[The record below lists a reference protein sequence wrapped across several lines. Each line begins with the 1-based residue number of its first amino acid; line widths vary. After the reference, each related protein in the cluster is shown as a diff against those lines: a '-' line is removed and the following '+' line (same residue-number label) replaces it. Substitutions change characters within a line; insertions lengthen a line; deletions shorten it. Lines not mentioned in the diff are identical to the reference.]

1 MIWGKWRFSYIV
13 TRNLPFQNMADRIYM
28 NVCYT
33 VRNLLEYHWTSLLQ
47 HQQNYF
53 LLLHL
58 NHAGLDQ
65 IHWSHKILCSRSGMH
80 LYQPENSNSISGS
93 QVENQYRWYYYFLNT
108 KTEFQI
114 TVMLAVLWIR
124 DAQALHLPMEAFPP
138 KGYLIDW
145 KISVF
150 LFVSLIRLIGPSR
163 EPVSF
168 GSKID

>member
-1 MIWGKWRFSYIV
+1 MFLVFNKQKITQGHLSKVKKEWENQNWPRIV
-13 TRNLPFQNMADRIYM
+13 ADIHGG
-28 NVCYT
+28 C
-33 VRNLLEYHWTSLLQ
+33 
-47 HQQNYF
+47 YF

-58 NHAGLDQ
+58 NYAGLDQ
-65 IHWSHKILCSRSGMH
+65 IHWSHKILCSTSGMH

-93 QVENQYRWYYYFLNT
+93 QVENQYRWFAYYFLNT

-150 LFVSLIRLIGPSR
+150 SSVSLIRLIWPSR
-163 EPVSF
+163 ESVSF
-168 GSKID
+168 DSKIG